1 MTDVDSRRTRMHTP
15 VPLADR
21 QERGRSPLEECEREC
36 ERVQEDSRTEAW
48 GLALSRSDDRS
59 TEVFVCYSLERRG
72 LCVLQPCVPSPTLS
86 PTDPVPRGLNTA
98 YMQPL
103 YSVALTTICPVSQS
117 WPRGTGS
124 VGRGAQGQ

>member
-1 MTDVDSRRTRMHTP
+1 MTDVDVYSRRTRMHTP

-59 TEVFVCYSLERRG
+59 TEVFVCYSLVCPRLHYR
-72 LCVLQPCVPSPTLS
+72 LLTPCP
-86 PTDPVPRGLNTA
+86 
-98 YMQPL
+98 
-103 YSVALTTICPVSQS
+103 
-117 WPRGTGS
+117 
-124 VGRGAQGQ
+124 GA